1 MIYNY
6 MPVAKKYSNLII
18 LEDLKLKC
26 LKIKCDDDLIIGR
39 SLFRNNTIYDKNIE
53 KTILHYIIDVNK
65 PLIKNMIDESHIDE
79 SHIDESHIENHDV

>member
-1 MIYNY
+1 

-65 PLIKNMIDESHIDE
+65 PLIKNTIDINHIDRNNIDKSHIDRNRIE
-79 SHIDESHIENHDV
+79 SHDV